1 MEHLTSVQDLSN
13 EEVMELIRQGE
24 TFKNSPVAVHP
35 QSITMANL
43 FYENSTRT
51 HMSFEQAERRLGYQ
65 VLPFEVSQSSVNKGE
80 SLYDTVITLEAIG
93 ANALVI
99 RHSQNEYYLDLLK
112 ELNKHHHKIHLING
126 GDGSGQ
132 HPSQCLLDMMTI
144 YEEFKHFDGLK
155 VAIIGDIKNS
165 RVARS
170 NAQLL
175 NQLGSEVFF
184 SGPEAWYDPQM
195 DQYGSHQ
202 DIDQLIGQMDVV
214 MLLRVQH
221 ERHSDD
227 PLEESFDPKRYHE
240 KYGINLDRYQKLQDH
255 AILMH
260 PGPINRDVEL
270 ASELVES
277 EKSRF
282 VQQMENGVYMRM
294 AILKSVIEGEK

>member
-175 NQLGSEVFF
+175 NQLGSQVFF

-195 DQYGSHQ
+195 DQYGSYQ
-202 DIDQLIGQMDVV
+202 DIDQLIDQMDVV

-227 PLEESFDPKRYHE
+227 PLEKSFDPKRYHE
-240 KYGINLDRYQKLQDH
+240 KYGINLERYQKLQDH